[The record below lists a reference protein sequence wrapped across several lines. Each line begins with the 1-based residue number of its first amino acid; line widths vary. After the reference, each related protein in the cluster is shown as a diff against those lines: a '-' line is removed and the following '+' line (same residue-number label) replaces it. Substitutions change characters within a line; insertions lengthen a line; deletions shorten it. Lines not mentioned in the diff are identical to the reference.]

1 MIHNGKDTRNMAG
14 IYKGELNDFDD
25 LLKSMDTETQRL
37 EGDIKEMLSED
48 LSTAEPEERSDI
60 LNIVDRYKKGIKVI
74 EEAHRQLMAI

>member
-1 MIHNGKDTRNMAG
+1 MAG